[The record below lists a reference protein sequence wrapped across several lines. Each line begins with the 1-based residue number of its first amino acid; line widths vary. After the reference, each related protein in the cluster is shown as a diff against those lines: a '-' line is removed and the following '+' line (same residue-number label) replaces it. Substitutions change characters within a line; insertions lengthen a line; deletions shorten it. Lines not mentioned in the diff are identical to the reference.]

1 MFGERLNI
9 LGEDIKFNDLYN
21 YFEVKNKTE
30 DLFDIVNEDTK
41 KIFVKS
47 SPVKYGRLSLKKAEE
62 RVMPIPKALP
72 EPALP
77 SSPLP
82 SSPLLTSTS
91 DNQIN
96 PTESVASNPA
106 QSQTTQTNP
115 QDLAFQSGN
124 ISIKA
129 DLVFVENKVGNTNE
143 ARARAEALLQ
153 SSLPLQNLQQDSS
166 SSPATTASNCVQALA
181 SCLGR

>member
-1 MFGERLNI
+1 
-9 LGEDIKFNDLYN
+9 
-21 YFEVKNKTE
+21 
-30 DLFDIVNEDTK
+30 
-41 KIFVKS
+41 
-47 SPVKYGRLSLKKAEE
+47 
-62 RVMPIPKALP
+62 MPIPKALP

-153 SSLPLQNLQQDSS
+153 SSLPSQNLQQDSS